1 MLFFVSICFILFWF
15 SLFLWT
21 LFRHLLL
28 FFLFNG
34 IFFFSQ
40 AQAQQDHDFIK
51 NTKGFMFFSTP
62 HLGTNVARLN
72 SPTKFLFFPSTEVCE
87 LEEDSPQLV
96 DLNQNFVQLGTIHI
110 LRNHF

>member
-1 MLFFVSICFILFWF
+1 MKIWVF
-15 SLFLWT
+15 SPVGTSPTITNSKLIAT
-21 LFRHLLL
+21 I
-28 FFLFNG
+28 FNG
-34 IFFFSQ
+34 TFFSQ
-40 AQAQQDHDFIK
+40 AQVQQDHDFIK

>member
-1 MLFFVSICFILFWF
+1 
-15 SLFLWT
+15 
-21 LFRHLLL
+21 
-28 FFLFNG
+28 
-34 IFFFSQ
+34 
-40 AQAQQDHDFIK
+40 
-51 NTKGFMFFSTP
+51 MFFSTP

-110 LRNHF
+110 LRNHFQGGMESNKNEGTSLYDRKFTTSILANNNLAIFN

>member
-1 MLFFVSICFILFWF
+1 MQHYLTV
-15 SLFLWT
+15 
-21 LFRHLLL
+21 H
-28 FFLFNG
+28 
-34 IFFFSQ
+34 FFSQ

-87 LEEDSPQLV
+87 LEENSPQLV
-96 DLNQNFVQLGTIHI
+96 DLNQNFVQLGTIHL
-110 LRNHF
+110 LRNHFS

>member
-1 MLFFVSICFILFWF
+1 MVY
-15 SLFLWT
+15 
-21 LFRHLLL
+21 
-28 FFLFNG
+28 
-34 IFFFSQ
+34 FFSQ

-96 DLNQNFVQLGTIHI
+96 DLNQNFVQLGTSIYYVI
-110 LRNHF
+110 NLRGGMGSSKNKGTSLHDRKFTT

>member
-1 MLFFVSICFILFWF
+1 MV
-15 SLFLWT
+15 
-21 LFRHLLL
+21 H
-28 FFLFNG
+28 
-34 IFFFSQ
+34 FFSK

-110 LRNHF
+110 LRNHFYRGDGV